1 MTRQLV
7 DVLRTALKE
16 MSVAG
21 WTGPSAPDRFVASL
35 LTDGPA
41 EHTIVC
47 PKCEGTGEVVIPAA
61 PGGDMVLACPDC
73 TNGRQTVI
81 VRADIQ

>member
-1 MTRQLV
+1 MSRQLV
-7 DVLRTALKE
+7 DVLYDTCGVHRQR
-16 MSVAG
+16 SVE
-21 WTGPSAPDRFVASL
+21 RLVASL

-41 EHTIVC
+41 EHTIDC
-47 PKCEGTGEVVIPAA
+47 PTCGGSPWVWDEAKGGVATGMAKP
-61 PGGDMVLACPDC
+61 CPDC